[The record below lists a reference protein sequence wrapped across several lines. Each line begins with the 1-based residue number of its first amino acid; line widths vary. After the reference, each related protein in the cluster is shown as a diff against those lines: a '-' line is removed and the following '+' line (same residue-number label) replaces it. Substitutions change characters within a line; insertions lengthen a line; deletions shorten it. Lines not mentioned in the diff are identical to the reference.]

1 MAWRTA
7 GPHAARACSSAIRPR
22 GRQQVGEVFAQWRKL
37 PRVVPGAPRGVAIE
51 RLARL
56 PDACS
61 LDRARRARKL
71 EEAGVPLQT
80 ERTEQRGSGGFRWPP
95 QRIGV
100 EVGGIGGGKA
110 LPVRPPGGGLG

>member
-56 PDACS
+56 PDACRFY
-61 LDRARRARKL
+61 RASRARKL
-71 EEAGVPLQT
+71 EEAGVPLPT
-80 ERTEQRGSGGFRWPP
+80 ERNEKRGCGGFRCPHQP
-95 QRIGV
+95 LLVGV
-100 EVGGIGGGKA
+100 EGIWA
-110 LPVRPPGGGLG
+110 